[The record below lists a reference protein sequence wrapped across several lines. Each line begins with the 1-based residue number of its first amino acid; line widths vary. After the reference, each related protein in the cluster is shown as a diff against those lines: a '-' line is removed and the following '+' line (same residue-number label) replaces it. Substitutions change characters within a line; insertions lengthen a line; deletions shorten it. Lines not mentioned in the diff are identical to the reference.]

1 MNQSS
6 PQKNNRPS
14 WSGQFAFI
22 IAAAASAI
30 GLGNIW
36 RFPYLAAQYGG
47 GIFLLIYILMT
58 VTLGFT
64 LMTTEVAIGR
74 RTKLSAMK
82 AFSSERKS
90 WGLLGWIVTL
100 VPVVIVPYYCVIGGW
115 ITKYILAY
123 VFDQKMEA
131 VVDGATTM
139 VSVSQGDFFTAFI
152 THPWQPVAFGSFF
165 ILFSMWLIFSGVK
178 NGIERS
184 NKIMMPI
191 LLILSVVICAFS
203 LMQPGS
209 FEGLKYYLLPNF
221 KEFVADG
228 RFDFVRLCKTC
239 VGAMGQMFY
248 SLSLA
253 MGIMITYGSYMRKEN
268 SIERSVRRIEILDT
282 LVAVLAGLMI
292 IPVAY
297 ALGNGPEVMQ
307 KSGPGLMFVAL
318 PGVFEKMVVY
328 GINFGRIMGAVMF
341 LLLFFAAVTSSVSLL
356 ETVVASI
363 RDSTG
368 LSRRASGIV
377 TLVYTLLLAVPS
389 ALGYGK
395 GFLGGEVIPGMTFL
409 DFSDY
414 ITNNV
419 MMPIAAFFTCI
430 FVSRVVGTRFVEE
443 EVEHGGYSFKARGFY
458 RVMCRWVAPVLMLV
472 IFVTF
477 VLAGLGKIKI

>member
-6 PQKNNRPS
+6 PQKSNRPS

-47 GIFLLIYILMT
+47 GIFLLIYVLMT

-178 NGIERS
+178 NGIER
-184 NKIMMPI
+184 
-191 LLILSVVICAFS
+191 
-203 LMQPGS
+203 
-209 FEGLKYYLLPNF
+209 
-221 KEFVADG
+221 
-228 RFDFVRLCKTC
+228 
-239 VGAMGQMFY
+239 
-248 SLSLA
+248 
-253 MGIMITYGSYMRKEN
+253 
-268 SIERSVRRIEILDT
+268 
-282 LVAVLAGLMI
+282 
-292 IPVAY
+292 
-297 ALGNGPEVMQ
+297 
-307 KSGPGLMFVAL
+307 
-318 PGVFEKMVVY
+318 
-328 GINFGRIMGAVMF
+328 
-341 LLLFFAAVTSSVSLL
+341 
-356 ETVVASI
+356 
-363 RDSTG
+363 
-368 LSRRASGIV
+368 
-377 TLVYTLLLAVPS
+377 
-389 ALGYGK
+389 
-395 GFLGGEVIPGMTFL
+395 
-409 DFSDY
+409 
-414 ITNNV
+414 
-419 MMPIAAFFTCI
+419 
-430 FVSRVVGTRFVEE
+430 
-443 EVEHGGYSFKARGFY
+443 
-458 RVMCRWVAPVLMLV
+458 
-472 IFVTF
+472 
-477 VLAGLGKIKI
+477 